1 MSPAN
6 QPHILLGS
14 GGGIIPS
21 STPQEVAAI
30 FKHLKGLASVIYGID
45 TAAVYG
51 GGGER
56 GKSERVLGEAGIA
69 DAGLVIDTKVLFYG
83 PDGPGD
89 GREKDGGP
97 LSRVNVLR
105 SSKESLE
112 RLKVGKVRCLY
123 AHQVDRNTPIAETVG
138 AFGEV
143 LKAGEAEV
151 VSAHPPA
158 IKLKV
163 TLDSGG
169 CQTFHLRKSREL
181 SRNAR
186 SKTYPNRRSIKG
198 CIMPSAATWKR
209 SSSPS

>member
-1 MSPAN
+1 MPYVSARRRLQRRFPPRKTCVQFPNLRKSQTSFFSSKTVTEMSPKA
-6 QPHILLGS
+6 PHILLGS

-21 STPQEVAAI
+21 STPEEVAAI
-30 FKHLKGLASVIYGID
+30 LKRLHSLASPIYGID

-51 GGGER
+51 GGQT
-56 GKSERVLGEAGIA
+56 GKSERILGAAGIA
-69 DAGLVIDTKVLFYG
+69 NAGLVLDTKVLVYWG
-83 PDGPGD
+83 ERGD

-112 RLKVGKVRCLY
+112 RLQVNKVRCLY

-151 VSAHPPA
+151 VSVRTPGNET
-158 IKLKV
+158 K
-163 TLDSGG
+163 
-169 CQTFHLRKSREL
+169 
-181 SRNAR
+181 
-186 SKTYPNRRSIKG
+186 
-198 CIMPSAATWKR
+198 
-209 SSSPS
+209 

>member
-1 MSPAN
+1 MSPKA
-6 QPHILLGS
+6 PHVLLGS

-21 STPQEVAAI
+21 STPEEVAAI
-30 FKHLKGLASVIYGID
+30 LKHLHGLASPIYGID

-51 GGGER
+51 GDEK
-56 GKSERVLGEAGIA
+56 GKSERILGAAGIA
-69 DAGLVIDTKVLFYG
+69 TAGLVLDTKVLFYG

-97 LSRVNVLR
+97 LSRANVLR

-123 AHQVDRNTPIAETVG
+123 AHQVDRKTPIAETIG

-151 VSAHPPA
+151 VS
-158 IKLKV
+158 V
-163 TLDSGG
+163 RT
-169 CQTFHLRKSREL
+169 R
-181 SRNAR
+181 
-186 SKTYPNRRSIKG
+186 
-198 CIMPSAATWKR
+198 
-209 SSSPS
+209 

>member
-6 QPHILLGS
+6 QPHILVGS
-14 GGGIIPS
+14 GGGIIPN
-21 STPQEVAAI
+21 STPEEVSAI
-30 FKHLKGLASVIYGID
+30 FRRLKGLASTIYGID

-51 GGGER
+51 GSER
-56 GKSERVLGEAGIA
+56 GKSERILGAAGIA
-69 DAGLVIDTKVLFYG
+69 DAGFVVDTKVLFYG

-97 LSRVNVLR
+97 LSRANVLR

-112 RLKVGKVRCLY
+112 RLKVTKVRCLY

-151 VSAHPPA
+151 VSDCPRA
-158 IKLKV
+158 IKRKV
-163 TLDSGG
+163 TFNSGG
-169 CQTFHLRKSREL
+169 CRISRPGKSRKL
-181 SRNAR
+181 SRNAT
-186 SKTYPNRRSIKG
+186 SKAYPSRHSIKG
-198 CIMPSAATWKR
+198 CIMPYVAS
-209 SSSPS
+209 